1 MQRRT
6 KLQASHSLISIFIT
20 TYFNQ
25 IRIDSMDSK
34 RSIYINGTKQRAQE
48 QTYVYMFDEF
58 ITMDP
63 KIYNFK
69 EELL

>member
-6 KLQASHSLISIFIT
+6 KLQASHSLISIFVT

-25 IRIDSMDSK
+25 IRIDSMVSK